1 MNLIPP
7 PTNSMNP
14 RSSSSRLSLL
24 AVCRSQ
30 QPLVAMLLMA
40 AFALSGCSRAF
51 YRQQADTEAYC
62 LIQQKANNPHW
73 ALEGYTITVDPRSR
87 MFDPFAPDCPPM
99 PQDDPASNEFMN
111 CVDNKRGYPDWTRN
125 GVNGQIENPAWAA
138 YIATD
143 DRGIAQVNSDDAIRL
158 ALLNSREYQQQL
170 ESLYLSALDVSFQRF
185 EFDSQ
190 FFAGYGAFFTADG
203 RRRSGSGGES
213 SSILDLSTTSSG
225 PRPWSMTKAYSTGST
240 LVVGLANSLV
250 WQFSGPD
257 DYNGTTLIDFA
268 FVQPLLR
275 NAGRDVVL
283 EGLTQSER
291 TLLADVRSLEQ
302 YRQAF
307 YVEIMTGRSATNN
320 LATGIGVGG
329 YMGLLQSQQQIR
341 NQEDNVERL
350 RSNLFRLEQ
359 VLQELRTR
367 SGEQGLINNILRQD
381 LQVAQARQALFSA
394 ESQLLTSRNAYQA
407 QLDNF
412 KITLGLPP
420 QWCMNVDDP
429 MLDQFQLIDRET
441 VNEQEVL
448 DEVINEFGAVRLRV
462 TSHIES
468 REVRDEVD
476 ADRTRVQRVL
486 AWYPELPTDLAELK
500 DRLQPLREA
509 RERFLNIYLP
519 RTEADVKAFEE
530 SIEHRKAFIA
540 RLKARIE
547 GDRDIACPLLP
558 IPDINQEIFNVQ
570 RLEVTRDE
578 LRRQLGVIKIKVE
591 EGYGAHLDKRVALI
605 DKVLAE
611 GETWTPE
618 QLFENL
624 YEGVLYP
631 KRAEGETLDAVTD
644 LLVTLPSDILG
655 MQLVQAR
662 ARAESI
668 ELSSID
674 IRAEQA
680 INVAREYRR
689 DWMNARAALVDSWR
703 QIEVQADS
711 LESSLDI
718 FFSGDVGNVGQNPFK
733 LRSTTGR
740 LRAGIQFDAPL
751 TRLAERNNYRTALIQ
766 YQQAR
771 RNYYAFEDQVA
782 RQLRSTLRTVAA
794 NQVNFEL
801 QRLAVLE
808 AARQID
814 RNEDI
819 RIDQELNNQ
828 SSGVTAARDA
838 VSALSDLLNAQNSFL
853 AIWVN
858 YESLRRSLDLDL
870 GTLQIDT
877 EGLWIDPG
885 TISETYGEDDPW
897 LRKYDAMS
905 VEEDLEGIL
914 NGEPIGPGAPRR
926 LDNEAPAEDV
936 PGELPPLPAGE
947 ETRTRPLPPRVA
959 GPVLDREPAVRQA
972 TRELPS
978 RNRLQPAPRL
988 AVPRPAAPR
997 NLKPAAGP
1005 APLELGEAMGPS
1017 LGSPQDEIS
1026 DEEPLLVPPVEGI
1039 TPIPVPESDSEEAS
1053 TDAQA
1058 GTTISSEASQ
1068 ASYAD
1073 EDQPATTGAVRP
1085 VQFKRISRDPAP
1097 APSSLPAGPVRM
1109 HIE

>member
-1 MNLIPP
+1 MNSP
-7 PTNSMNP
+7 NP
-14 RSSSSRLSLL
+14 IKSLLSSVRHPLVVAASLL
-24 AVCRSQ
+24 AIT
-30 QPLVAMLLMA
+30 LG
-40 AFALSGCSRAF
+40 GCSRAF
-51 YRQQADTEAYC
+51 YRQQADNEAYC

-73 ALEGYTITVDPRSR
+73 ALDGYTITVDPRSR

-99 PQDDPASNEFMN
+99 PEDDPASNEFMN

-125 GVNGQIENPAWAA
+125 GVNGQIENPAWMA
-138 YIATD
+138 YVQTD
-143 DRGIAQVNSDDAIRL
+143 ERGIAQVDSDDAVRL
-158 ALLNSREYQQQL
+158 ALLNSRDYQQQL
-170 ESLYLSALDVSFQRF
+170 ENLYLSALDVSFQRF
-185 EFDSQ
+185 QFDSQ
-190 FFAGYGAFFTADG
+190 FFAGYSVFYTADG
-203 RRRSGSGGES
+203 PRRRGSGGNS
-213 SSILDLSTTSSG
+213 SSVLELNTASSG
-225 PRPWSMTKAYSTGST
+225 ARPWAMQKAFSTGST

-257 DYNGTTLIDFA
+257 DYTGTTLLDFTL
-268 FVQPLLR
+268 VQPLLR
-275 NAGRDVVL
+275 NAGRDVIL

-291 TLLADVRSLEQ
+291 SLLADVRSLEL

-307 YVEIMTGRSATNN
+307 YVEIMTGRSATAP
-320 LATGIGVGG
+320 LATGGGVGG
-329 YMGLLQSQQQIR
+329 YLGLLQSAQQIR

-359 VLQELRTR
+359 VLLELRTR
-367 SGEQGLINNILRQD
+367 SGETGLINNILRQD

-412 KITLGLPP
+412 KFTLGLPP

-441 VNEQEVL
+441 VTEQEEL
-448 DEVINEFGAVRLRV
+448 DEVISEFGAVRLRV

-468 REVRDEVD
+468 REVPDEVD
-476 ADRTRVQRVL
+476 AGRTRVQRVIT
-486 AWYPELPTDLAELK
+486 WYPELPDDLAELK
-500 DRLQPLREA
+500 ARLLPLRDA
-509 RERFLNIYLP
+509 RKRFLEVYLP
-519 RTEADVKAFEE
+519 RTEADLKEFEA
-530 SIEHRKAFIA
+530 SIARRKEFIA
-540 RLKARIE
+540 RLKSRIE

-558 IPDINQEIFNVQ
+558 IPDVNQEIFNVE
-570 RLEVTRDE
+570 RLEKTRDD
-578 LRRQLGVIKIKVE
+578 LKRQLAVIRIKVE
-591 EGYGAHLDKRVALI
+591 EGYGVHLDKRDALI
-605 DKVLAE
+605 DKVVAE

-644 LLVTLPSDILG
+644 LLVTLPSDILA

-668 ELSSID
+668 ELSGID

-680 INVAREYRR
+680 LDVARQYRR

-703 QIEVQADS
+703 QIEVQADE

-718 FFSGDVGNVGQNPFK
+718 FFSGDVGNVGDNPFR

-740 LRAGIQFDAPL
+740 LRAGVQFDAPL
-751 TRLAERNNYRTALIQ
+751 TRLIERNNYRATLIA

-771 RNYYAFEDQVA
+771 RNYYAYEDQVA
-782 RQLRSTLRTVAA
+782 RQLRQTLRTISA

-838 VSALSDLLNAQNSFL
+838 VSALSDLLNAQNNFL

-870 GTLQIDT
+870 GTLQIDS
-877 EGLWIDPG
+877 EGIWIDPG
-885 TISETYGEDDPW
+885 TIGEDYGKDDPW
-897 LRKYDAMS
+897 LRQYNENSDDAAS
-905 VEEDLEGIL
+905 GDAD
-914 NGEPIGPGAPRR
+914 GEVIPRGMPRPGGPAG
-926 LDNEAPAEDV
+926 EAPAE
-936 PGELPPLPAGE
+936 
-947 ETRTRPLPPRVA
+947 PLPPGMETRMMPPRAGQPRARVA
-959 GPVLDREPAVRQA
+959 GPQQTPNRDETARQAMAIAPARDAEPAARTAMRPLEARRNIEAVR
-972 TRELPS
+972 
-978 RNRLQPAPRL
+978 
-988 AVPRPAAPR
+988 
-997 NLKPAAGP
+997 P
-1005 APLELGEAMGPS
+1005 APLELGEPIGPI
-1017 LGSPQDEIS
+1017 LEIPTSRPAS
-1026 DEEPLLVPPVEGI
+1026 DEPEADESEPVLAPPVMGI
-1039 TPIPVPESDSEEAS
+1039 TPVTDTYDEDPS
-1053 TDAQA
+1053 TTAD
-1058 GTTISSEASQ
+1058 GSNSQ
-1068 ASYAD
+1068 ASHIE
-1073 EDQPATTGAVRP
+1073 EDRAEPASASDRLLALPPRTGGAVRP
-1085 VQFKRISRDPAP
+1085 VQYRHIVRDPAP
-1097 APSSLPAGPVRM
+1097 APPALPAAPVRM